1 MRLVFIADL
10 YLISRKFQW
19 VVSLSRKRFRKR
31 RRHVSQRARDRAGH
45 ARAMIACRRSGRAL
59 QRFEVP
65 QIKIMPFEMAE
76 AARLAVGFEIRTM
89 GAWRSSW
96 KKRWRV

>member
-1 MRLVFIADL
+1 
-10 YLISRKFQW
+10 
-19 VVSLSRKRFRKR
+19 
-31 RRHVSQRARDRAGH
+31 
-45 ARAMIACRRSGRAL
+45 MIACRRSGRAL

-65 QIKIMPFEMAE
+65 QIKILPSEMAE